1 MAAIFKTPA
10 SRKWVVLGIK
20 AAITALA
27 LLPQL
32 RERQQNTGCLRSES
46 DFPNAMS
53 ASPLGLLLLDERGY
67 VITSYQIRHHISDDS
82 AVDSDGIKRAASKA
96 KAYGAVLTFDKGVY
110 ANGLSIEPD
119 VVESVRTALEEVGV
133 RLFNQSFS
141 SRTGP

>member
-32 RERQQNTGCLRSES
+32 RERLQNPGCVRSES
-46 DFPNAMS
+46 DFPNSMS
-53 ASPLGLLLLDERGY
+53 ATPLGLLLLDERGY
-67 VITSYQIRHHISDDS
+67 VITSYQIRRHIADDS
-82 AVDSDGIKRAASKA
+82 FVDSEGIKRAGSKA
-96 KAYGAVLTFDKGVY
+96 NAYGAVLTFDKGVY

-119 VVESVRTALEEVGV
+119 VVESVRMALEDVNV

-141 SRTGP
+141 SRTAP